1 MLPPTGRP
9 VKEVNENVT
18 TEVVVFIM
26 NRSLAS
32 IDILT
37 NWIIGAISSE
47 VENRLEKSTL
57 VAMDNPETL
66 DNRCNPR
73 MNSPAANVRLY
84 DPAARVAPEVVQTT
98 RSTAADITHDTVG
111 ILPDP
116 FSCPA
121 GCSLPEKKFAGRTM
135 EIVPDGGRSICET
148 NKNTVA
154 EDVGFRATAS
164 KSDMDILTP

>member
-1 MLPPTGRP
+1 MAGDACPALST
-9 VKEVNENVT
+9 
-18 TEVVVFIM
+18 
-26 NRSLAS
+26 
-32 IDILT
+32 
-37 NWIIGAISSE
+37 
-47 VENRLEKSTL
+47 STL
-57 VAMDNPETL
+57 VFIVRPLEFAATAAPVVS
-66 DNRCNPR
+66 
-73 MNSPAANVRLY
+73 SPAANVRLY

-116 FSCPA
+116 LSCPA
-121 GCSLPEKKFAGRTM
+121 GCSLPEKKFASRTM

-148 NKNTVA
+148 NENTVA